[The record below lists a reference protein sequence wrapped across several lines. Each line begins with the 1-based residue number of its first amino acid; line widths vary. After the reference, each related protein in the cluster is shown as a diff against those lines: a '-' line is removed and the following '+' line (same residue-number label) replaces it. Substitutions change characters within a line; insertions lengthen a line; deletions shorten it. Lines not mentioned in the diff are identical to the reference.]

1 MYNSILFFH
10 YTPAPPDISV
20 ERTWI
25 HAAEGCDIQLACT
38 LNGDVNSEVST
49 PNSARRRFVIHTH
62 LSRISLLTDDVVPKL
77 VPFGSHGSSHHV
89 RERREVHFEH
99 HELSQFRLW
108 KLQVRAKIIA
118 SAIQPSVDRLDKNS
132 SSPTQPIYFATENS
146 GKFRIHALMI
156 DLIICCLKANLN
168 NVIN

>member
-1 MYNSILFFH
+1 MALYNSILFFH

-49 PNSARRRFVIHTH
+49 LNSARRRFVIHTH
-62 LSRISLLTDDVVPKL
+62 LSRISLSTDDVVPEL

-89 RERREVHFEH
+89 RARRKVHSEH
-99 HELSQFRLW
+99 HELPQFRLW
-108 KLQVRAKIIA
+108 KLQVRGENNCERHSTLA
-118 SAIQPSVDRLDKNS
+118 SRL
-132 SSPTQPIYFATENS
+132 I
-146 GKFRIHALMI
+146 G
-156 DLIICCLKANLN
+156 
-168 NVIN
+168 